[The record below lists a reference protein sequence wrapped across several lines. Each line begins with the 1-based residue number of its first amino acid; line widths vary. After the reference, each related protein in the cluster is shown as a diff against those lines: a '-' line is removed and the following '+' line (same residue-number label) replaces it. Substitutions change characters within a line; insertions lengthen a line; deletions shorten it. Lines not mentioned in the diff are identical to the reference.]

1 MWTAPIRLNGRNLGT
16 SKMKIITWNVNGFR
30 SLMNRSF
37 MDAFNQLDAD
47 VYCLQ
52 ETKLQEGEGGLDV
65 PGYHQYWHYAQR
77 KGYAGT
83 AMLTLRE
90 PLATYCGIGLE
101 KLDAE
106 GRLITA
112 DYGDF
117 YLVNCYAP
125 NVAPD
130 LSRLE
135 ERTHWDEMLLQLLTS
150 LDAEKPVILCGDL
163 NVAYNEADLLG
174 VSRGMHV
181 PGYTAE
187 ERGGITAILQ
197 NGFVDAYSHFHPD
210 DKVGSFAYRKGIRA
224 KGMDYF
230 LVSARFVDH
239 LLDCRVHSRVHGSDH
254 WPLEL
259 LIRE

>member
-1 MWTAPIRLNGRNLGT
+1 
-16 SKMKIITWNVNGFR
+16 MKIISWNVNGFR

-37 MDAFNQLDAD
+37 LDAFNALDAD

-65 PGYHQYWHYAQR
+65 PGFLQYWNHAER

-83 AMLTLRE
+83 ALLTLRE
-90 PLATYCGIGLE
+90 PAAAYCGIGAE
-101 KLDAE
+101 PFDAE
-106 GRLITA
+106 GRVITL

-125 NVAPD
+125 NAAPD

-135 ERTHWDEMLLQLLTS
+135 ERIRWDAVLLNFLRH

-163 NVAYNEADLLG
+163 NAAYNEADLNG
-174 VSRGMHV
+174 KSQGMHV
-181 PGYTAE
+181 PGYTRE
-187 ERGGITAILQ
+187 ERSGLAAILHS
-197 NGFVDAYSHFHPD
+197 GFVDAYRHFHPD
-210 DKVGSFAYRKGIRA
+210 EKAGAFVYRKGIRA
-224 KGMDYF
+224 VGLDYF
-230 LVSARFVDH
+230 LVSERLMLNVA
-239 LLDCRVHSRVHGSDH
+239 DCRVHNRIKGSDH

-259 LIRE
+259 LLKE